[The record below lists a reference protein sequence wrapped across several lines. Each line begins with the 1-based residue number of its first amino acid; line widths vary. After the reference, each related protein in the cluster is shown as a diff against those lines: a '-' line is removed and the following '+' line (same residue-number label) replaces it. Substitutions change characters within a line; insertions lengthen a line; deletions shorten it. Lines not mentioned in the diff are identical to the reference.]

1 MNVDL
6 YRIVLA
12 VLFNQSLDCLSSR
25 VYRVY
30 QQSLN
35 ILRYLVLISPRF
47 KDESGRRNKT
57 SENLV
62 NSVKYRN
69 SFPVNRMGIFWK
81 VVSLELWFVRKIPH
95 ERICVGRV

>member
-25 VYRVY
+25 VY

-47 KDESGRRNKT
+47 MDESGRRNKT

-69 SFPVNRMGIFWK
+69 SLPVNRMGIFWK
-81 VVSLELWFVRKIPH
+81 VDSLELWFVRKIPH